1 MSRPGGKVAILGGG
15 MAGLSA
21 AWRLSE
27 PGWRDRFDSITVYQ
41 RGWRLGGKAASSR
54 GPHGRIEEHGLHIWL
69 GYYENAFGL
78 LRECYAELDRAT
90 TDPVAPIK
98 TWDHALIPGDNLG
111 LADKFGSDWLLW
123 LGTFTRN
130 DGLPGEPDSTG
141 REMTVVEFT
150 RRALRLV
157 RDFAESQR
165 GAIPVGL
172 TLSTSPEPPP
182 VRRWI
187 EVVQNAAFAVLL
199 ALADPKASQ
208 STPTRLIEDALDAVR
223 DALEYERR
231 PDHRRSWLLLSM
243 MTAVI
248 RGILA
253 DNLVTDPRGFR
264 AIDEEDYGAW
274 ILRHGAHPDVLD
286 FALVRGLYD
295 LVFAYEDADPDR
307 PSFGAGQAVFL
318 TGLALFGYHGA
329 IFWKMTAGMGDVVI
343 APMYQVLRQRGVE
356 FEFFH
361 RLDALHLDDR
371 RLAIDAITLG
381 RQVRLAAGV
390 TGYEPLTRVRGLP
403 VFPHAPLTEQ
413 LAAPHQIPCGGWRSL
428 ETYLSDH
435 MDAET
440 RVLRRGVDFDHVV
453 LAVSVGMLPAVA
465 GELIKDRPE
474 WREMTSRIRTV
485 ATQALQIWL
494 RPDEPSL
501 GWNEPAVTIS
511 AYLRPFETWASM
523 PQTLW
528 AEDWPDHDRP
538 RTVAYFCGTL
548 NATWPTDE
556 VGAGYA
562 RRYEQHVRAEAA
574 GYVDRNLGPYFPAAV
589 SEQGFSWHLLSG
601 VNGERGREAL
611 GTQHLSV
618 NVDPSDRYV
627 QSVPGTERFR
637 LRPDESGY
645 DNLVLAGDWTDSGMN
660 AGCIEAAV
668 LSGLEA
674 ANALLGRHRR
684 LCGPVCPGHAGERA
698 VLGRRSG
705 IEAGGE
711 LGRRRRRRIPPG
723 RVRRR
728 GTDCLRGARGCAA
741 ASARVR

>member
-27 PGWRDRFDSITVYQ
+27 PGWRERFDSITVYQ

-54 GPHGRIEEHGLHIWL
+54 GRHGRIEEHGLHIWL
-69 GYYENAFGL
+69 GYYENAFGM
-78 LRECYAELDRAT
+78 LRECYAEIDRAT
-90 TDPVAPIK
+90 TDPTAPIK
-98 TWDHALIPGDNLG
+98 TWDQAMIPGDNLG

-141 REMTVVEFT
+141 REMTVVDFT
-150 RRALRLV
+150 RRALRLL

-165 GAIPVGL
+165 GTTAAGL
-172 TLSTSPEPPP
+172 ALSTSPEPPP
-182 VRRWI
+182 ATRWI
-187 EVVQNAAFAVLL
+187 DAVARATFAALL
-199 ALADPKASQ
+199 SLADPRASRR
-208 STPTRLIEDALDAVR
+208 TATELIDDALGAVR
-223 DALEYERR
+223 DALDYERR

-264 AIDEEDYGAW
+264 AINDEDYNAW
-274 ILRHGAHPDVLD
+274 LLRHGAHPDVLD

-295 LVFAYEDADPDR
+295 LVFAYEDADPAR
-307 PSFGAGQAVFL
+307 PAFGAGQAIYL
-318 TGLALFGYHGA
+318 TALAMFEYKGA
-329 IFWKMTAGMGDVVI
+329 IFWKMTAGMGDIVV
-343 APMYQVLRQRGVE
+343 APLYQALRRRGVE

-371 RLAIDAITLG
+371 RLTIDAITMG
-381 RQVRLAAGV
+381 RQIRLADNV
-390 TGYEPLTRVRGLP
+390 THYEPLTKVRGLP
-403 VFPHAPLTEQ
+403 VFPDTPLTDQ
-413 LAAPHQIPCGGWRSL
+413 LAAPVQIPCGGWCSL
-428 ETYLSDH
+428 ETYWSDH
-435 MDAET
+435 PVAET

-453 LAVSVGMLPAVA
+453 LAVSVGILPVVA
-465 GELIKDRPE
+465 GELIEDSVE
-474 WREMTSRIRTV
+474 WKEMTSRVRTV
-485 ATQALQIWL
+485 ATQAFQIWL

-501 GWNEPAVTIS
+501 GWHEPAVTIS

-528 AEDWPDHDRP
+528 SEDWPEDDRP
-538 RTVAYFCGTL
+538 GTVAYFCGTL
-548 NATWPTDE
+548 NAAWPTAE
-556 VGAGYA
+556 VGADYA
-562 RRYEQHVRAEAA
+562 RRYEQCVREDAA
-574 GYVDRNLGPYFPAAV
+574 TYIDRNLKQYFPAAV
-589 SEQGFSWHLLSG
+589 TEHGFSWHLLSG
-601 VNGERGREAL
+601 VNGEQGAAAV
-611 GTQHLSV
+611 GTQHVSV

-627 QSVPGTERFR
+627 QSVPGTERYR

-674 ANALLGRHRR
+674 ANALLGRHRF
-684 LCGPVCPGHAGERA
+684 H
-698 VLGRRSG
+698 
-705 IEAGGE
+705 
-711 LGRRRRRRIPPG
+711 RI
-723 RVRRR
+723 R
-728 GTDCLRGARGCAA
+728 GYYMP
-741 ASARVR
+741 